1 MMAATFKTPDRTT
14 APRLSIGMPVYN
26 GEAYVREAIDSL
38 LAQTAGDFELII
50 SDNASTDST
59 PVICRAYAA
68 KDPRVR
74 YIRQEVN
81 LGAAG
86 NFIFVLKAA
95 RYEYFMWAACD
106 DTWST
111 NWVETLMQDFRS
123 NDVGLFGGYR
133 EGNSE
138 VIHPPTY
145 LKDSHRKFF
154 LDSDRTGKCLYS
166 YAIFRRAVVLHSELR
181 FFNCPVGSDQVYLL
195 HLLAQGALRC
205 VPGGV
210 LNYRVHDSSVSAQ
223 QRSTRNRLKTV
234 LSRFPF
240 VYYRMAYEAMPLRLQ
255 WVMPLLITWKYIKEQ
270 IPLVLGLA
278 RSIVR
283 RTLRLFRL

>member
-1 MMAATFKTPDRTT
+1 MAVTFMKFDTT
-14 APRLSIGMPVYN
+14 MTPRLSIGMPVYN
-26 GEAYVREAIDSL
+26 GEAYLREAIDSL

-59 PVICRAYAA
+59 PVICHAYAV

-95 RYEYFMWAACD
+95 RHEYFMWAACD

-111 NWVETLMQDFRS
+111 NWVETLMKGFRS
-123 NDVGLFGGYR
+123 SDVGLFGGYR

-138 VIHPPTY
+138 VTHPPSY
-145 LKDSHRKFF
+145 PKDSHRRFF

-166 YAIFRRAVVLHSELR
+166 YAIFRRDVVLHSELR
-181 FFNCPVGSDQVYLL
+181 FFDCPVGSDQVYLL

-210 LNYRVHDSSVSAQ
+210 LNYRVHDSSVSVQ
-223 QRSTRNRLKTV
+223 QRSSRSRLKTV
-234 LSRFPF
+234 FSRFPF
-240 VYYRMAYEAMPLRLQ
+240 VYYRMAYEAMPSRLQ
-255 WVMPLLITWKYIKEQ
+255 WVMPLLIVWKYIKEQ
-270 IPLVLGLA
+270 TPLVLGLV

-283 RTLRLFRL
+283 HTLMFFRS

>member
-1 MMAATFKTPDRTT
+1 MTHDSTIP
-14 APRLSIGMPVYN
+14 PRLSIGMPVYN
-26 GEAYVREAIDSL
+26 GEVYVREAIDSL
-38 LAQTAGDFELII
+38 LAQTVGDFELII
-50 SDNASTDST
+50 SDNASTDATSA
-59 PVICRAYAA
+59 ICQAYVSR
-68 KDPRVR
+68 DSRVR
-74 YIRQEVN
+74 YVRQSAN
-81 LGAAG
+81 LGVAA
-86 NFIFVLKAA
+86 NFLYVLRAA
-95 RYEYFMWAACD
+95 RCEYFMWAACD
-106 DTWST
+106 DAWST
-111 NWVETLMQDFRS
+111 NWVEPLLLAFQPSDA
-123 NDVGLFGGYR
+123 GLFGGYR
-133 EGNSE
+133 EGGGK

-145 LKDSHRKFF
+145 LQGSHVRFF

-166 YAIFRRAVVLHSELR
+166 YAIFRRDALLQIDRH
-181 FFNCPVGSDQVYLL
+181 FFDCPVGSDQVVLL
-195 HLLAQGALRC
+195 NLLSQGALRC